1 MNFLALFNNRYKLA
15 VHVAE
20 IVLVLIGIVLAL
32 VAIFLPGGRFTRAQI
47 MAISIGCK
55 TLVFIA
61 YQLVTTHVARFVR
74 WKSLKA
80 YMILNILEVVFW
92 MGAAVVTVSANRKYC
107 VGTTCILSKVL
118 VANACILM

>member
-47 MAISIGCK
+47 MAISI
-55 TLVFIA
+55 
-61 YQLVTTHVARFVR
+61 
-74 WKSLKA
+74 
-80 YMILNILEVVFW
+80 
-92 MGAAVVTVSANRKYC
+92 VSRCCLYD
-107 VGTTCILSKVL
+107 
-118 VANACILM
+118 